1 MAGELD
7 PRDRRELF
15 LAGIAAGDTSGLPDP
30 ENREEMYL
38 ATIAT
43 RQIPP
48 YPTEDGTYV
57 LALTIADGVP
67 SLSWVDAS

>member
-38 ATIAT
+38 ATIAS
-43 RQIPP
+43 RQLPP
-48 YPTEDGTYV
+48 YPTEDGSYI
-57 LALTIADGVP
+57 LALTIADGAP
-67 SLSWVDAS
+67 SLTWESAT

>member
-15 LAGIAAGDTSGLPDP
+15 LAGIAAGDASGLPDP
-30 ENREEMYL
+30 ESREEMYL
-38 ATIAT
+38 GTIAS

-48 YPTEDGTYV
+48 YPTEDGTYI
-57 LALTIADGVP
+57 LTLTIADGVA
-67 SLSWVDAS
+67 SLSWVATS

>member
-15 LAGIAAGDTSGLPDP
+15 LAGIAAGDETGLPDP

-38 ATIAT
+38 ATIAS
-43 RQIPP
+43 RQLPP
-48 YPTEDGTYV
+48 YPTEDGDYS
-57 LALTIADGVP
+57 LKLTISAGEP
-67 SLSWVDAS
+67 KLSWVAVE

>member
-38 ATIAT
+38 ATIAS
-43 RQIPP
+43 RQLPP
-48 YPTEDGTYV
+48 YPTEDGDYY
-57 LALTIADGVP
+57 LKLTISDGVATV
-67 SLSWVDAS
+67 SWVAVE